1 MKTKWRIL
9 TALSFAPLCLGPV
22 ACSNYNQS
30 AKLNA
35 YIDYDKDTSPAA
47 TSAEALSQQ
56 RIMNQLLSL
65 VYKNTPQAQNA
76 KEIYLLKQ
84 QQDQEAILAKF
95 AQIATEYKKIYH
107 SVNIGELEEKLNRL
121 NSMLVF
127 FRGDQKRYQETL
139 NEIKRLQEQI
149 DQAKNNKPAMSALDY
164 LAQYK
169 ELINQNWYFILNNL
183 DKFDWNFVSM
193 ALNPYIPTSKEL
205 MVSKEYVAAANRQKP
220 FTTLNFKDS
229 YLDDIKLGD
238 ESPEIGDNEAYY
250 IKKDKL
256 VFRIMIRN
264 ISSNIS
270 QVDLSFVGIYFG
282 AAQAKTISLN
292 LISQTIHSGFI
303 HNYESGLKQ
312 YQEDM
317 PIKQRY
323 GYPAFVFPFGKE
335 QNEKVTE
342 TNAN

>member
-1 MKTKWRIL
+1 MKTKWKIL
-9 TALSFAPLCLGPV
+9 TSLCFTPFCLAPV
-22 ACSNYNQS
+22 ACSNYEES

-35 YIDYDKDTSPAA
+35 YIDYNKDTSPAA
-47 TSAEALSQQ
+47 TSAEALSHQK
-56 RIMNQLLSL
+56 IMNQLLSL
-65 VYKNTPQAQNA
+65 VYKNTPDAQNA
-76 KEIYLLKQ
+76 KDVYILKQ
-84 QQDQEAILAKF
+84 EQDQKAILDKF
-95 AQIATEYKKIYH
+95 AQITAEYKKTYKNVDV
-107 SVNIGELEEKLNRL
+107 SALKAKVKRL
-121 NSMLVF
+121 TDMLVF
-127 FRGDQKRYQETL
+127 LRGNAKRYQETL
-139 NEIKRLQEQI
+139 AEIKSLSEQI
-149 DQAKNNKPAMSALDY
+149 DQAETNKPARSALDY
-164 LAQYK
+164 LAQYQD
-169 ELINQNWYFILNNL
+169 LINQNWYFILNNL
-183 DKFDWNFVSM
+183 DKFDWNFVAM
-193 ALNPYIPTSKEL
+193 AFNPYMPTNNQETLK
-205 MVSKEYVAAANRQKP
+205 KEYITAAKAQKP
-220 FTTLNFKDS
+220 FTTLNFKDT

-256 VFRIMIRN
+256 VFRLLIKN

-303 HNYESGLKQ
+303 HHYESGLKQ

-335 QNEKVTE
+335 HDEKVTE
-342 TNAN
+342 NNAN

>member
-9 TALSFAPLCLGPV
+9 TALSFAPLCLTPV

-30 AKLNA
+30 TKLNA
-35 YIDYDKDTSPAA
+35 YIDYDKDTSPAT
-47 TSAEALSQQ
+47 TSAEALSHQ

-84 QQDQEAILAKF
+84 QQDQGAILAKF
-95 AQIATEYKKIYH
+95 AQIASEYKKIYK
-107 SVNIGELEEKLNRL
+107 SINIGELEAKINRL

-127 FRGDQKRYQETL
+127 LRGDKKRYQETL
-139 NEIKRLQEQI
+139 DKIKSLQSQI
-149 DQAKNNKPAMSALDY
+149 DEAKNNKPAMSSLDY

-193 ALNPYIPTSKEL
+193 ALNPYAPTSKEL
-205 MVSKEYVAAANRQKP
+205 MVSKEYVAAANKQKP

-238 ESPEIGDNEAYY
+238 ESPEIIDKEVYY
-250 IKKDKL
+250 VKKDKL
-256 VFRIMIRN
+256 VFRIVIRN

-303 HNYESGLKQ
+303 HNDKTGLKQ

>member
-1 MKTKWRIL
+1 MKTKWKIL
-9 TALSFAPLCLGPV
+9 TILGFAPLGFATV
-22 ACSNYNQS
+22 SCSNYEQGT
-30 AKLNA
+30 KLNA

-47 TSAEALSQQ
+47 TSAEALSHQK
-56 RIMNQLLSL
+56 IMNQLLSL
-65 VYKNTPQAQNA
+65 VYKNTPEAQNA

-84 QQDQEAILAKF
+84 QQDQGTILAKF
-95 AQIATEYKKIYH
+95 TQIASEYKKIYK
-107 SVNIGELEEKLNRL
+107 SINIGELEAKINRL

-127 FRGDQKRYQETL
+127 LRGDKKRYQETL
-139 NEIKRLQEQI
+139 DEIKSLQSQI
-149 DQAKNNKPAMSALDY
+149 DEAKNNKPAISALDY

-183 DKFDWNFVSM
+183 DKFDWDFVSM
-193 ALNPYIPTSKEL
+193 AFNPYEPTSKKKML
-205 MVSKEYVAAANRQKP
+205 TDEYINNANKQKP

-238 ESPEIGDNEAYY
+238 ESSEIGDNDAYY

-303 HNYESGLKQ
+303 HDYESGLKQ

-317 PIKQRY
+317 PVKQRY

-342 TNAN
+342 NNAN

>member
-9 TALSFAPLCLGPV
+9 TALSFAPLCLTPV

-30 AKLNA
+30 TKLNA
-35 YIDYDKDTSPAA
+35 YIDYDKDTSPAT
-47 TSAEALSQQ
+47 TSAEALSHQ

-84 QQDQEAILAKF
+84 QQDQGAILAKF
-95 AQIATEYKKIYH
+95 AQIASEYKKIYK
-107 SVNIGELEEKLNRL
+107 SINIGELEAEINRL

-127 FRGDQKRYQETL
+127 LRGDKKRYQETL
-139 NEIKRLQEQI
+139 DKIKSLQSQI
-149 DQAKNNKPAMSALDY
+149 DEAKNNKPAMSSLDY

-193 ALNPYIPTSKEL
+193 ALNPYAPTSKEL
-205 MVSKEYVAAANRQKP
+205 MVSKEYVAAANKQKP

-238 ESPEIGDNEAYY
+238 ESPEIIDKEVYY
-250 IKKDKL
+250 VKKDKL
-256 VFRIMIRN
+256 VFRIVIRN

-303 HNYESGLKQ
+303 HNDKTGLKQ